1 MRLNNKV
8 ALITGAGSG
17 VGRASAIR
25 FASEGAI
32 LYCTDSNEL
41 RLRETLALI
50 RESYPDA
57 QVDGMAAD
65 VSIDQDCRDSVAA
78 AIETFKRLDILFS
91 NAGLGGR
98 GDLLSTSSRD
108 YERIMATNLKG
119 AFLMAQAAVPVMHEQ
134 GGGVILFTASQFG
147 LAGALHNPV
156 YAASKG
162 GVIALARSLA
172 LDYASARI
180 RVNCICPGLIDT
192 PLQVGRVGG
201 DTPEPEAAVQQ
212 RVAEIP
218 MQRLGTADE
227 VANVALFLVSDEASF
242 MTGETVL
249 VDGGFVAQ

>member
-1 MRLNNKV
+1 MRLINKV

-17 VGRASAIR
+17 VGRASALR
-25 FASEGAI
+25 FAAEGAV
-32 LYCTDSNEL
+32 LYCTDSNEM
-41 RLRETLALI
+41 RLRETLGLI
-50 RESYPDA
+50 REVYPEA

-65 VSIDQDCRDSVAA
+65 VSIDEDCSASVAEA
-78 AIETFKRLDILFS
+78 TERFHRLDILFS

-119 AFLMAQAAVPVMHEQ
+119 AFLMAQAAVPVMQLQ
-134 GGGVILFTASQFG
+134 GSGVILFTASQYG

-172 LDYASARI
+172 LDYAPAGI

-192 PLQVGRVGG
+192 ALQVGRVG
-201 DTPEPEAAVQQ
+201 DIPEPAAAVQQ
-212 RVAEIP
+212 RVSEIP
-218 MQRLGTADE
+218 LQRLGTAEE